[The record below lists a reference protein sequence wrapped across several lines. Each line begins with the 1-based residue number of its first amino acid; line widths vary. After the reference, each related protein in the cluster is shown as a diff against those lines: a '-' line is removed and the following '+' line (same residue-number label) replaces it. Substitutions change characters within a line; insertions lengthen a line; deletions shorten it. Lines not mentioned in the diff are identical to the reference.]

1 MLVYYVS
8 MCIFLLFVFQQ
19 RWLKTRDQK
28 EANVLRNAF
37 KKVYDDVHIYV
48 QQKLIAKMKLL
59 EAIYIRYIV
68 NNVQ

>member
-48 QQKLIAKMKLL
+48 QQKLVAKMKLL